1 MNGKQVVGIVGNG
14 VVGGALGRAL
24 AAKGCEVRY
33 WDAEKSKST
42 HRWTDAVLDP
52 DVVFLCLPTPGDGHG
67 TLDANAVEGALASIS
82 VTTTRNCRCYVI
94 RSTVPV
100 GTTRRLA
107 DKHDMTNVLVHSP
120 EFLTE
125 RTAAADAANPA
136 ALMIGSPT
144 GRVTPAQERL
154 TSLYLRAFGPDRV
167 TWGTSDETE
176 LAKLA
181 QNAFFAVKVN
191 FFNGLADLCRVR
203 GLSYDGVRAMVT
215 MDGRVGDLHT
225 LVPGPDGLPG
235 YGGKCLPKDA
245 AEYGATLDR
254 SSVMCRSLY
263 EAVVENVVRRGR

>member
-1 MNGKQVVGIVGNG
+1 
-14 VVGGALGRAL
+14 
-24 AAKGCEVRY
+24 
-33 WDAEKSKST
+33 
-42 HRWTDAVLDP
+42 VLDP
-52 DVVFLCLPTPGDGHG
+52 DVVFLCLPTPGDGYG
-67 TLDANAVEGALASIS
+67 TLDTNAVEGALAS
-82 VTTTRNCRCYVI
+82 VACTRDRKCRCYVVK
-94 RSTVPV
+94 STVPV

-107 DKHDMTNVLVHSP
+107 KNLNMEDVLVHSP

-125 RTAAADAANPA
+125 RTADADAANPA

-191 FFNGLADLCRVR
+191 FFNNLADLCRVR
-203 GLSYDGVRAMVT
+203 GLSYDGVRSMVT

-235 YGGKCLPKDA
+235 CGGKCLPKDT
-245 AEYGATLDR
+245 AEYGATLEQA
-254 SSVMCRSLY
+254 SVPYLSLY
-263 EAVVENVVRRGR
+263 ETRSENAARRGR